1 MRAAEKSVSANGSW
15 IVFLS
20 LSLFVAR
27 RAAESAGI
35 CNAVATK
42 IREHTN
48 ETQQYR
54 SSPDEMQDRKGTTS
68 KQCLHCNISRYLPL
82 LIPTVEPSMS
92 RRKKKKWSKVFLSC
106 NARSRD
112 WTKCYCCCIAHS
124 LTVSNDRTIFLFL
137 FLIFLFLLLEPLFLG
152 AMKTFVL
159 LFIFYWSRFFF
170 CIHSILFYS
179 VAMESI
185 DSARF
190 CFIYSSYVQTFQ

>member
-1 MRAAEKSVSANGSW
+1 MVVVVIKHVNSVARTVIGDQQNIRIKRGPPRSITKITMKPQCKLNAGRRKERVGQRQLNRLS
-15 IVFLS
+15 LS

-92 RRKKKKWSKVFLSC
+92 RRKKKWSKVFLSC

-112 WTKCYCCCIAHS
+112 WT
-124 LTVSNDRTIFLFL
+124 
-137 FLIFLFLLLEPLFLG
+137 
-152 AMKTFVL
+152 
-159 LFIFYWSRFFF
+159 
-170 CIHSILFYS
+170 
-179 VAMESI
+179 
-185 DSARF
+185 
-190 CFIYSSYVQTFQ
+190 